1 MSFFKKNPLVREML
15 VLFALLIPLL
25 LFNVR
30 SSHDWGGDFA
40 LYIKQGINIVEGK
53 PQADNCYVFNENFPY
68 LAPPTYSVGFPLLL
82 APVYACFG
90 NSVLHFSLY
99 ITFLLIATLLASF
112 VFLRLYYSRYISYVV
127 VLIIAYNPWLL
138 SFKGEILS
146 DIPFALF
153 FTLSLIVYLKGQW
166 NTKSYGRAVL
176 VGALCGYALLIKSIG
191 IVLLLAFC
199 VDQVLG
205 LFQDYKNK
213 KGFARVWNLL
223 AIQASAVLV
232 YVLLSKVLF
241 PGKEDSYTF
250 FSTLFDWKNLGNV
263 MLTTSDYYIR
273 VFQDFFHPHTEKW
286 NFIPLIVKSFVL
298 SFFVLGL
305 LLKLLQQRSVID
317 YVVVLYLAV
326 VLCFPNTSQGFRYLF
341 PLAAIFFYYIIYAL
355 QSIRLQFPVSSTAVA
370 VVIGAFILFSY
381 KDALGELIR
390 TQNDVLAG
398 PQEPESLEAFEYIRT
413 HVPSDAVL
421 VFIKPTV
428 TGLYTDRNSIGF
440 RWDQDAASMD
450 KKFDEVGAHYFLNS
464 VDMKAQSLDEYLLR
478 HQQSIDTVFA
488 NGKFQL
494 YKKVVSH

>member
-1 MSFFKKNPLVREML
+1 MSFLKKNPLVKEML

-30 SSHDWGGDFA
+30 DSHDWGGDFA

-53 PQADNCYVFNENFPY
+53 PQADNCYIFNENFPY

-90 NSVLHFSLY
+90 NSVLYFSLY
-99 ITFLLIATLLASF
+99 ITFLLMATLLASF
-112 VFLRLYYSRYISYVV
+112 VLLRFYYTRYMSYAV

-153 FTLSLIVYLKGQW
+153 FSLSLIVYLKGHW
-166 NTKSYGRAVL
+166 NNQSYGRAVL
-176 VGALCGYALLIKSIG
+176 VGALSGYALLIKSIG
-191 IVLLLAFC
+191 IVLLLAFFL
-199 VDQVLG
+199 DQVLA

-213 KGFARVWNLL
+213 KGFTRFFNLL
-223 AIQASAVLV
+223 ALQASALLV
-232 YVLLSKVLF
+232 YLLLSKVLF

-250 FSTLFDWKNLGNV
+250 FSTLFDWQNLGEV

-273 VFQDFFHPHTEKW
+273 VLQDFFHPHTEKW

-298 SFFVLGL
+298 SFFLLGL

-317 YVVVLYLAV
+317 YVVLLYLAV

-341 PLAAIFFYYIIYAL
+341 PLCAIFFYYIIYAF
-355 QSIRLQFPVSSTAVA
+355 QSIRLQITVSPTAVA
-370 VVIGAFILFSY
+370 VLMAGVILFSY
-381 KDALGELIR
+381 RDALSELIR
-390 TQNDVLAG
+390 TQNDVIQG
-398 PQEPESLEAFEYIRT
+398 PQEPESLEAFNYIRT

-428 TGLYTDRNSIGF
+428 TGLYTNRNSIGF

-450 KKFDEVGAHYFLNS
+450 KKFDEVGARYFLNS
-464 VDMKAQSLDEYLLR
+464 VDMKAQSLDEYLVR
-478 HQQSIDTVFA
+478 HQQSIDTVFT

-494 YKKVVSH
+494 YYKK

>member
-1 MSFFKKNPLVREML
+1 MSFFKKNPLAKEML
-15 VLFALLIPLL
+15 VLFAFLIPLL

-40 LYIKQGINIVEGK
+40 LYIKQGINIAEGK
-53 PQADNCYVFNENFPY
+53 PQGDNCYIFNEHFPY

-82 APVYACFG
+82 APVYAWFG

-99 ITFLLIATLLASF
+99 ITFLLMATLLASF
-112 VFLRLYYSRYISYVV
+112 VFLRMYYTRYISYVV

-153 FTLSLIVYLKGQW
+153 FILSLMLYLKGQW
-166 NTKSYGRAVL
+166 DIKSYGKAVL

-199 VDQVLG
+199 LDQG
-205 LFQDYKNK
+205 MTLFQDYKNK
-213 KGFARVWNLL
+213 KGFTRVWNLL
-223 AIQASAVLV
+223 VLQASAVFI
-232 YVLLSKVLF
+232 YVLFSKVLF

-250 FSTLFDWKNLGNV
+250 FSTLFDWKNLGDV
-263 MLTTSDYYIR
+263 MLITSDYYIR
-273 VFQDFFHPHTEKW
+273 VLQDFFHPRTEKW

-298 SFFVLGL
+298 SFFLLGL
-305 LLKLLQQRSVID
+305 LLKLLQRRSVID
-317 YVVVLYLAV
+317 YVVLLYLAV

-341 PLAAIFFYYIIYAL
+341 PLGVIFFYYIIYAF
-355 QSIRLQFPVSSTAVA
+355 QSIRLQVA
-370 VVIGAFILFSY
+370 VSPTLLAVLMGAIILFSY
-381 KDALGELIR
+381 KDALNGLIR
-390 TQNDVLAG
+390 TQNDVLPG
-398 PQEPESLEAFEYIRT
+398 PQEPESIEAFEYIRA

-440 RWDQDAASMD
+440 RWDQDSTSMD
-450 KKFDEVGAHYFLNS
+450 KKFDEVSARYFLNS
-464 VDMKAQSLDEYLLR
+464 VDMKAKSLDEYLLR
-478 HQQSIDTVFA
+478 HQQSIDTIFT

-494 YKKVVSH
+494 YKKVVSY